1 VSPELGRRIAFTL
14 GALLVF
20 RIGTYIP
27 LPGIDLNVWMQI
39 FHSSRGSALDIVNA
53 ASGGAVARLAIFALG
68 ITPYVSAAIILQL
81 ASFFVRGLRT
91 LRDSDHGRQK
101 FEAYTRALTLLLALF
116 QGFGIARA
124 LEGIHGLVAEP
135 GPLFQFTI
143 ALTLAGGAMFLTWL
157 AGQITLRGFGN
168 GVALFLCAGI
178 VMELPQ
184 AIYGAFEL
192 HRQGVVSANQV
203 LGMAI
208 LAVLL
213 VAVAALVE
221 GARRKVPVTFGGREG
236 RADAYLS
243 FKLNG
248 AGIIPALLATWLL
261 TIPLVLW
268 TYFDPDGSEQV
279 RRLLQQG
286 QTLHMI
292 CTAVLI
298 FFCVYIYTA
307 LVLDPTGAAD
317 KLNRYGGTIP
327 QIEPGEPTAEHLDS
341 VLSRITLMGAVYFV
355 VICLI
360 PELLLYRAEL
370 PFYLGGTSLLILVCT
385 VLDMEKQARSFAS
398 MTT

>member
-1 VSPELGRRIAFTL
+1 VTPELGRRIGFTL

-27 LPGIDLNVWMQI
+27 LPGIDLDVWMRI
-39 FHSSRGSALDIVNA
+39 FRSSRGGALDIVNA
-53 ASGGAVARLAIFALG
+53 ASGGVVARLAIFALG

-81 ASFFVRGLRT
+81 ASFFIRRLRA
-91 LRDSDHGRQK
+91 LRDSDRGRQK
-101 FEAYTRALTLLLALF
+101 FEASTRILTLLLALL
-116 QGFGIARA
+116 QGYGIAHG
-124 LEGIHGLVAEP
+124 LEGINGLVAEP

-192 HRQGVVSANQV
+192 HRRGVISANQIM
-203 LGMAI
+203 GMTI

-213 VAVAALVE
+213 VVVAAFVE
-221 GARRKVPVTFGGREG
+221 GARRKVPVTFGGREA

-243 FKLNG
+243 FRLNS

-268 TYFDPDGSEQV
+268 AVFDPSGSVQV
-279 RRLLQQG
+279 RHLLEQG

-292 CTAVLI
+292 CYAFLVFLG
-298 FFCVYIYTA
+298 VYIYTA
-307 LVLDPTGAAD
+307 LVLDPTGAAE
-317 KLNRYGGTIP
+317 KLKRYGGTIP
-327 QIEPGEPTAEHLDS
+327 QIEPGEPTAAHLDS
-341 VLSRITLMGAVYFV
+341 VLSSITLMGAVYFV

-385 VLDMEKQARSFAS
+385 VLDMEKQARSYAS